1 MNRDVL
7 VISSVIARSISE
19 WDIVIFVVIERPWCG
34 TLVRHLGQPPWSANE
49 DECDWLGIGILTGL
63 FKRKSEYRFSAVVCL
78 FYQRVGRSIE

>member
-1 MNRDVL
+1 MR
-7 VISSVIARSISE
+7 ARVE
-19 WDIVIFVVIERPWCG
+19 PWCAG
-34 TLVRHLGQPPWSANE
+34 DIKRYCQKYLRVGYCYIRCHRKAVVRRLGQAPWSANE